1 MLCFVTYCGYFCE
14 IFNRDCCNVSHFNQ
28 KICLL
33 LLSSSAF
40 QVYSSVNFEPR
51 CDLHFAMTGCFFH
64 TADVTE
70 IFMMRFK
77 MLSLLV
83 F

>member
-1 MLCFVTYCGYFCE
+1 
-14 IFNRDCCNVSHFNQ
+14 
-28 KICLL
+28 
-33 LLSSSAF
+33 LSSSAF

-83 F
+83 FWVLLNICFGCYKAIVNVIDW